1 MVVML
6 ILFDFR
12 DVFRNYYLNYVKE
25 LFEYF
30 VKKVFQIYGEI
41 FIIYNIYF
49 FVYISDDVKNYGVLL
64 NELSVFRFENYF

>member
-1 MVVML
+1 ML

>member
-30 VKKVFQIYGEI
+30 VKKVF
-41 FIIYNIYF
+41 
-49 FVYISDDVKNYGVLL
+49 
-64 NELSVFRFENYF
+64 